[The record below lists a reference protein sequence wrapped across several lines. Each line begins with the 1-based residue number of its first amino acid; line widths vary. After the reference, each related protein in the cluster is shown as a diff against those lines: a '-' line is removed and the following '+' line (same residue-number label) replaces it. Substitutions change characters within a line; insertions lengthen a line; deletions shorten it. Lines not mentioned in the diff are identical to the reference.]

1 MKSDDDPRF
10 CSNRYRIAS
19 QTDSSERETPMTAA
33 LRVTGSTGAPMVVDP
48 ATTQATVTTV
58 VPLPANAARQ
68 AGPAR
73 EFLTWAEDHQRARRL
88 HGAELAQI
96 TQHHDANPAGDAVHQ
111 LQAWAV
117 RHAHEKALHDSAIAQ
132 MRHR

>member
-1 MKSDDDPRF
+1 
-10 CSNRYRIAS
+10 
-19 QTDSSERETPMTAA
+19 MTAA
-33 LRVTGSTGAPMVVDP
+33 LHVPGLMGELQPVDP
-48 ATTQATVTTV
+48 CSPGAATTTV
-58 VPLPANAARQ
+58 VRLPANAARQ

-96 TQHHDANPAGDAVHQ
+96 TRHHDANPGGDAVHQ